1 MTSDLTARLADEKF
15 VSLTTYKKNGDAVAS
30 PMWIGRDGDT
40 LVVWTPAETWKV
52 RRVRRD
58 PRVRLIPCGRT
69 GKVDTTQPA
78 LTGQA
83 EVIDDHREVSRIE
96 SIIRRKY
103 GLVYRVMT
111 VVETIA
117 ARGRKPRVGLRIS
130 ALRPA

>member
-1 MTSDLTARLADEKF
+1 MTSDLTARLAKEKF

-30 PMWIGRDGDT
+30 PMWIARDGDA
-40 LVVWTPAETWKV
+40 LVMWTPAETWKV

-58 PRVRLIPCGRT
+58 PRVRLSACGRT
-69 GKVDTTQPA
+69 GRVDIRQPA

-83 EVIDDHREVSRIE
+83 ELIDDDREVLRIE
-96 SIIRRKY
+96 SIIKRKY
-103 GLVYRVMT
+103 GLVYRLMT